1 VSASGPRSNADT
13 LQLDV
18 YQAVGGEQF
27 FVDLVERFYA
37 RVEEDPVLR
46 PLYPGDLDEPKRHL
60 TMFLVQYWGGPPAF
74 SRERG
79 HPALRM
85 RHAPFAIGRAERDA
99 WYRAMSAS
107 ITEADLDVAIE
118 RRFLEYF
125 AMTADHMI
133 NAST

>member
-1 VSASGPRSNADT
+1 M
-13 LQLDV
+13 QLDV
-18 YQAVGGEQF
+18 FRTVGGESF
-27 FVDLVERFYA
+27 FFDLVDRFYE
-37 RVEEDPVLR
+37 RVEKDEVLR
-46 PLYPGDLDEPKRHL
+46 PLYPEDLEGPKRHL
-60 TMFLVQYWGGPPAF
+60 ALFLIQYWGGPPTY

-85 RHAPFAIGRAERDA
+85 RHLPFAIGREHRDA

-107 ITEADLDVAIE
+107 VLEADLDVGIE

-133 NAST
+133 NVPS

>member
-1 VSASGPRSNADT
+1 VSK
-13 LQLDV
+13 LMQLDV
-18 YQAVGGEQF
+18 FRSVGGEEF
-27 FVDLVERFYA
+27 FFDLVDRFYE
-37 RVEEDPVLR
+37 RVEKDEALR
-46 PLYPGDLDEPKRHL
+46 PLYPDDLEEPKRHL
-60 TMFLVQYWGGPPAF
+60 ALFLIQYWGGPPTY

-85 RHAPFAIGRAERDA
+85 RHMPFVIGRPQRDA

-107 ITEADLDVAIE
+107 VLEADLAVDIE

-133 NAST
+133 NDGN